1 MSFSEAEKTQIY
13 YAAGG
18 AGIGYMISGQPLA
31 IIGGGVVGLLVGQQA
46 TAGTG
51 DAAVAVV
58 SDVSEEESGGNAAAV
73 AVSSGPNIIY
83 PETLG
88 WRYNRSSGQMFF
100 SYNSCAVNFPVAPKM
115 IFARPVAYGQ
125 DGFISA
131 TVVTFN
137 QTEATIIMWS
147 TANVTVKTQLYLD
160 PMF

>member
-31 IIGGGVVGLLVGQQA
+31 IVGGVVGLLVGQQV

-58 SDVSEEESGGNAAAV
+58 SDVSEEESGGSNAAAV

-100 SYNSCAVNFPVAPKM
+100 SYNSCAVNFPLAPKM
-115 IFARPVAYGQ
+115 LFARPVAYGQ

-131 TVVTFN
+131 TVVAFT

-147 TANVTVKTQLYLD
+147 TANTAVKTQIYLD